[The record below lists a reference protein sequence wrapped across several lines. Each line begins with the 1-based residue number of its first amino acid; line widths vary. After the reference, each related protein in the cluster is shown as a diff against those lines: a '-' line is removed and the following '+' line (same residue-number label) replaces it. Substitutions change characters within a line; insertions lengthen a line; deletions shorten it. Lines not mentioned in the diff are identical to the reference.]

1 MSSILGLCAP
11 RLPIATWR
19 HRATRSLCPDDF
31 IGPVPGW
38 LLVTYEGSLPGS
50 LYSRQDAPRSQPRR
64 STLRL
69 VCGSQFRS
77 LVLCRETGGGS
88 QNMTVPEPNWPC
100 AAGDGGV
107 PVDVLNWGCVHSGMC
122 QGMCTASYGRT
133 RWELLLGSA
142 AIEQGGWWRI
152 SAGRPIRAP
161 SPTNEHRPFFF
172 FCPFFFSSCLSV
184 VGGNSRAGAKMWS
197 AGKFRHVTAKKCADS
212 SAGSGDGPE
221 WPATKQP
228 FFPHK
233 SAAPTRR

>member
-77 LVLCRETGGGS
+77 LVLCRETGGVAEHDCARTKLALRGRRWWS
-88 QNMTVPEPNWPC
+88 TSGCFELGLCPFWYVP
-100 AAGDGGV
+100 GY
-107 PVDVLNWGCVHSGMC
+107 VHCIVRTNKVGIVVGIRCDRARGLVEDLCGPPHSSPFANKR
-122 QGMCTASYGRT
+122 ASSFF
-133 RWELLLGSA
+133 LFL
-142 AIEQGGWWRI
+142 
-152 SAGRPIRAP
+152 
-161 SPTNEHRPFFF
+161 PFFF
-172 FCPFFFSSCLSV
+172 LLLFVRCGRELA
-184 VGGNSRAGAKMWS
+184 R
-197 AGKFRHVTAKKCADS
+197 
-212 SAGSGDGPE
+212 GSKDVE
-221 WPATKQP
+221 CRKIQ
-228 FFPHK
+228 
-233 SAAPTRR
+233 TRDCQEVR